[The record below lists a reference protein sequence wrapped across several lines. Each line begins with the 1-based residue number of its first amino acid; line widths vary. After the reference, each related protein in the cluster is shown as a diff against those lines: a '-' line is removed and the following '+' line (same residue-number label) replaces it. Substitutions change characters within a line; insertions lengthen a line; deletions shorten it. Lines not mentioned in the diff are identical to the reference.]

1 MRLLREGGRH
11 IGDAVVTLI
20 LLVLHV
26 IGREDVVFI
35 GEQSLN
41 VDILDHDIEKI
52 LGLLCRGLQAVDG
65 TGLTGVDDYNTVD
78 HTLLR

>member
-11 IGDAVVTLI
+11 IGDAVVPLI
-20 LLVLHV
+20 LLVFHV
-26 IGREDVVFI
+26 IGGKDVVLI

-41 VDILDHDIEKI
+41 VDIFDYDIEKI
-52 LGLLCRGLQAVDG
+52 LGLLGRCLQAVDG
-65 TGLTGVDDYNTVD
+65 TGLTGVNDYDTVD